1 MNGEHVPC
9 GGNPVKMKLGGSLL
23 IGGSKF
29 VFTTKAVRVSPRTKK
44 KERRL
49 PSLPHETPIDTSD
62 DISGSDSMSSSGVDS
77 SRRQLIQSINK
88 DIRKLQR
95 PISEPVH
102 LRTPVRA
109 TPVTWCT
116 YMLQCSAFSVVYCFY
131 VFLTVVF
138 CCDLLFN

>member
-23 IGGSKF
+23 IAGSKF
-29 VFTTKAVRVSPRTKK
+29 VLTTKGPRGSPRTKK

-49 PSLPHETPIDTSD
+49 PSLPHETPIDASD
-62 DISGSDSMSSSGVDS
+62 DFSESDSMSSLGVDS
-77 SRRQLIQSINK
+77 SRRKLIQSINK

-95 PISEPVH
+95 PISEPVQ

-109 TPVTWCT
+109 TPVTQCA
-116 YMLQCSAFSVVYCFY
+116 YMLY
-131 VFLTVVF
+131 T
-138 CCDLLFN
+138 